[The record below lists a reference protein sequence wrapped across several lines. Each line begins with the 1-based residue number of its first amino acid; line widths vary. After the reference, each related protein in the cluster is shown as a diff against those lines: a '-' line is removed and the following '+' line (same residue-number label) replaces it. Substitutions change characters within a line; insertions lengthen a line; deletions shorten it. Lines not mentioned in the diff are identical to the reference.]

1 MDRYDKARNLYYLGL
16 ERFENKDFENSLQC
30 FIESNEL
37 NEHPRTYAR
46 MYECLKKLGRNN
58 EAKVYIE
65 IAYQM
70 NPIQDK
76 VTIQY
81 AEELIIDGKIALA
94 KEILEKL
101 LNRNTTYG
109 PAKRLLEKI
118 SNDTLLN

>member
-1 MDRYDKARNLYYLGL
+1 MDKYDKARNLYYLGL
-16 ERFENKDFENSLQC
+16 EHFENGNFENSLKC

-37 NEHPRTYAR
+37 DEHPRTYAR
-46 MYECLKKLGRNN
+46 MYECLKKLGRND
-58 EAKVYIE
+58 EANAYIE
-65 IAYQM
+65 IAYKK
-70 NPIQDK
+70 NPIQDR

-81 AEELIIDGKIALA
+81 AEELIVDGKIALA

-118 SNDTLLN
+118 NKDFFLN